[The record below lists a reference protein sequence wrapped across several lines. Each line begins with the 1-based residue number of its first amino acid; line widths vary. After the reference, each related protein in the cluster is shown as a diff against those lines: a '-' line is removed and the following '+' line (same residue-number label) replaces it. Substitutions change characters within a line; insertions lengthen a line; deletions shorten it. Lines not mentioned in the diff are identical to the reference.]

1 MTRRIVK
8 PIIIIS
14 FLGVVLTIMPF
25 FITRAILLFLIL
37 GALFKFLKSRR
48 YRRVNHREIHP
59 GVADVIRYMSE
70 QEYKNYRQKL
80 EAHYYGQKPVKEQI
94 IEIQ

>member
-1 MTRRIVK
+1 M
-8 PIIIIS
+8 IS
-14 FLGVVLTIMPF
+14 FVGVAFTMMPF
-25 FITRAILLFLIL
+25 FIAKAFLFFLIV

-48 YRRVNHREIHP
+48 NRTVNHREIHP

-70 QEYKNYRQKL
+70 GEYKNYRQKL
-80 EAHYYGQKPVKEQI
+80 EEHYYGHKPVKEQI

>member
-1 MTRRIVK
+1 VA
-8 PIIIIS
+8 
-14 FLGVVLTIMPF
+14 LTIVPF
-25 FITRAILLFLIL
+25 FIARAIVFFLIL

-48 YRRVNHREIHP
+48 YRSVHHSEIHP

-80 EAHYYGQKPVKEQI
+80 EEHYYGHKPVKEQI

>member
-1 MTRRIVK
+1 MTRRFLK

-14 FLGVVLTIMPF
+14 LIGVALTILPF
-25 FITRAILLFLIL
+25 FIARAILFFLIL

-48 YRRVNHREIHP
+48 YRSVHQREIHP

-70 QEYKNYRQKL
+70 QEYQIYRQKL
-80 EAHYYGQKPVKEQI
+80 EAHYYGYKPVKEQI